1 VDDAAL
7 AARLKPV
14 LAERLRLCGKA
25 FDEEIE
31 ERVEALALPSI
42 ELPDGARLHFHPT
55 PALVAIDVDAGTATG
70 ARQSKA
76 ASQLAVNRAMLPVL
90 ARQIRLRNLS
100 GAILVD
106 FAGLPARRRAS
117 LAPALHTALAEDP
130 LRPRLLGFTALGLAE
145 IVRPRI
151 HPPLHE
157 MLAGPHAAGLAA
169 LRRIAAQVATSP
181 HRLPML
187 RASPAIVAAL
197 QADAEAL
204 PDLARRAGRSLIIRS
219 DPNLHATEWMIETSD
234 A

>member
-1 VDDAAL
+1 
-7 AARLKPV
+7 
-14 LAERLRLCGKA
+14 
-25 FDEEIE
+25 
-31 ERVEALALPSI
+31 
-42 ELPDGARLHFHPT
+42 
-55 PALVAIDVDAGTATG
+55 
-70 ARQSKA
+70 
-76 ASQLAVNRAMLPVL
+76 
-90 ARQIRLRNLS
+90 
-100 GAILVD
+100 
-106 FAGLPARRRAS
+106 
-117 LAPALHTALAEDP
+117 
-130 LRPRLLGFTALGLAE
+130 
-145 IVRPRI
+145 
-151 HPPLHE
+151 